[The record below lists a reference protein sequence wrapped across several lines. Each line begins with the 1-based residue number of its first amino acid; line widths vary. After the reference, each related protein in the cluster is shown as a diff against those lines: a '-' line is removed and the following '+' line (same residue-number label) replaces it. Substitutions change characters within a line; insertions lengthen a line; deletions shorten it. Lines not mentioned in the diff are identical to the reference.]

1 MGLHGS
7 AFAVGEAFDAIVYNA
22 RSPRLSTA
30 TKENLLS
37 VLLYHGNSAMALG
50 TIVNGKWVVKNQR
63 HMEFD
68 AIRARFVKT
77 MKELNS

>member
-1 MGLHGS
+1 MGLSSKG
-7 AFAVGEAFDAIVYNA
+7 FAIGEAFDAIVYNA

-50 TIVNGKWVVKNQR
+50 TIVSGKWVVKNQR
-63 HMEFD
+63 HIDFD
-68 AIRARFVKT
+68 SIRSRFVRQ
-77 MKELNS
+77 